1 MGFTFTY
8 MYLANLAENKSYS
21 VNMPKV
27 DDGTDTNPDMFGPR
41 GSNISK

>member
-1 MGFTFTY
+1 
-8 MYLANLAENKSYS
+8 MYLAENKSYS

-41 GSNISK
+41 GSNMSK